1 MPMFLP
7 HTFEVKD
14 LSVIKA
20 FMISH
25 SFAQIITNLNGV
37 PFSSHV
43 PLLLDQI
50 GEHDRLLGHVAKA
63 NKQWIEF
70 DGKTDALIVFTG
82 PHAYISPSWYANE
95 NLVPTWNYV
104 SVHAYGKP
112 NIISNPTD
120 TVEVMRKL
128 IDSYESNATGN
139 WSIDNLSSDFIEK
152 KIKGIVTF
160 EIPID
165 RVEGKFKLSQNRE
178 LEDRQG
184 AIQGLL
190 DSGDIEAGKVAQFMI
205 ENLPNKF

>member
-1 MPMFLP
+1 MFLP

-14 LSVIKA
+14 LSIIEA
-20 FMISH
+20 FMLSH
-25 SFAQIITNLNGV
+25 SFAQLITNINGI
-37 PFSSHV
+37 PFASQV
-43 PLLLDQI
+43 PLLLDQV
-50 GEHDRLLGHVAKA
+50 GKHGRLLGHIAKA
-63 NKQWIEF
+63 NNQWRKF
-70 DGKTDALIVFTG
+70 DGKTDALIVFSG
-82 PHAYISPSWYANE
+82 PHAYISPNWYANE

-120 TVEVMRKL
+120 TIEVMRKL
-128 IDSYESNATGN
+128 INFYESNATGN
-139 WSIDNLSSDFIEK
+139 WSIDNLTSDFIEK

-178 LEDRQG
+178 LKDRRG

-190 DSGDIEAGKVAQFMI
+190 DTGDSEAGKVAQLMI
-205 ENLPNKF
+205 NSLPDQF

>member
-1 MPMFLP
+1 MFLP

-14 LSVIKA
+14 LPIIKA
-20 FMISH
+20 FMLSH
-25 SFAQIITNLNGV
+25 SFAQLITNINGI
-37 PFSSHV
+37 PFASHV
-43 PLLLDQI
+43 PLLLDQV
-50 GEHDRLLGHVAKA
+50 GKHGRLLGHVAKA
-63 NKQWIEF
+63 NNQWRAF
-70 DGKTDALIVFTG
+70 DGKADSLIIFSG

-128 IDSYESNATGN
+128 TDFNESNDTGN
-139 WSIDNLSSDFIEK
+139 WSMDNLNKGFITN

-178 LEDRQG
+178 LKDRRG

-190 DSGDIEAGKVAQFMI
+190 DTGDSEAGKVAQLMI
-205 ENLPNKF
+205 NSLPDQF